1 MRNDRF
7 PEWLT
12 TQNRSLPVR
21 NHSGNLS
28 LRINNATLRAENEGL
43 RQLLSE
49 REKVVALLES
59 SSKHEPFWMRF
70 IKQSKNEN

>member
-1 MRNDRF
+1 MTGF
-7 PEWLT
+7 SLST
-12 TQNRSLPVR
+12 TQDTIQV
-21 NHSGNLS
+21 H
-28 LRINNATLRAENEGL
+28 IENATLRAENEDL

-70 IKQSKNEN
+70 TKQSKKEN